1 MNIKDFFLKNRLVA
15 VFVVVGAVAGFF
27 YWKYVGCLSGTCKI
41 KSIWY
46 MSTIYGALLGYITGD
61 LLKNLLQW
69 LNKRKE
75 RKNAE

>member
-1 MNIKDFFLKNRLVA
+1 MKDFFLKNRLVTI
-15 VFVVVGAVAGFF
+15 FVVVGAIAGFF

-61 LLKNLLQW
+61 ILRNIIQW
-69 LNKRKE
+69 FNRRKE
-75 RKNAE
+75 TKTIE